1 MWVIQHEALL
11 QVPDDVPVPPESVVT
26 ELPEDFFADP
36 SAYTVT
42 DEGVRKRPA
51 KELKKLRDRQQAGW
65 LSRSEIAAIK
75 AAIKAKRL

>member
-1 MWVIQHEALL
+1 MWVIQNKLLL
-11 QVPDDVPVPPESVVT
+11 QVPDDVPVPPDSVVI

-36 SAYTVT
+36 RAYTET
-42 DEGVRKRPA
+42 DKGVRRRSA
-51 KELKKLRDRQQAGW
+51 KELKKLRERQEAGW